1 MQTAFANHEPPR
13 PRGLARALSAVYT
26 SLQTAS
32 EAYVRISYARPWA
45 SPAPRR
51 QSDAAAR
58 SQWSRTRGQ

>member
-1 MQTAFANHEPPR
+1 MQTALAHPELSR
-13 PRGLARALSAVYT
+13 PRRLARALSAIYT

>member
-13 PRGLARALSAVYT
+13 PRGLARALSALYT

-45 SPAPRR
+45 RPER
-51 QSDAAAR
+51 QSNAAAR
-58 SQWSRTRGQ
+58 SQWTHPRGQ